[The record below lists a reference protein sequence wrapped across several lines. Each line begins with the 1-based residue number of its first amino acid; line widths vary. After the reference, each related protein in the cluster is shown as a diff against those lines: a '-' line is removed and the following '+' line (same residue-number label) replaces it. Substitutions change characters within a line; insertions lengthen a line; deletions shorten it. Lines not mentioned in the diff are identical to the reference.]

1 MGDLSLL
8 SNDDK
13 TNMSG
18 DMTDVLDISSGEQMS
33 SQSFEMLSSSFARFF
48 EVINLFLNCFLL
60 GFLTHDESAKWL
72 VTRLCGVFFDVPVVA
87 YFFSFNDDL
96 LSGVVILLAVYLSL
110 IRGVSVFGCSSDS
123 PLKCFLSSFFASM
136 LCLCCYS
143 FMF

>member
-13 TNMSG
+13 TKSG

-60 GFLTHDESAKWL
+60 GFLTHDESAK
-72 VTRLCGVFFDVPVVA
+72 
-87 YFFSFNDDL
+87 
-96 LSGVVILLAVYLSL
+96 
-110 IRGVSVFGCSSDS
+110 
-123 PLKCFLSSFFASM
+123 
-136 LCLCCYS
+136 
-143 FMF
+143 